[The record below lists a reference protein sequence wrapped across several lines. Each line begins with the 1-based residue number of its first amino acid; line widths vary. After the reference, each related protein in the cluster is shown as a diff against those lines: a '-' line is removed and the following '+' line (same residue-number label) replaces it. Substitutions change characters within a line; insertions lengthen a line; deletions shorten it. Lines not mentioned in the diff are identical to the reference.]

1 MSDIDLKEYQALI
14 AHAPYYGQAETSES
28 FAYEI
33 DNGLSEKLG
42 FANGQLSQADYFL
55 VDNNTVQII
64 ELTRLA
70 DEVKESMTLESFLTQ
85 QIEQFSLTVQ
95 ENNRQQFKKKTKSF
109 IGQKVWAEVIA
120 EFKNKWIG
128 SIAILERYC
137 RRIQQQQDFDY
148 AKFLIILTN
157 DTESNILDSLTLKL
171 KSLEGMNMQ
180 VKVCRTC
187 DIDKLLITNITP

>member
-1 MSDIDLKEYQALI
+1 MSEIHLKDYQALI
-14 AHAPYYGQAETSES
+14 AHAPYYGQSETSQS

-55 VDNNTVQII
+55 VDNNKVQII

-85 QIEQFSLTVQ
+85 QIEQLSLTVQ
-95 ENNRQQFKKKTKSF
+95 ESSRQQFKKKTKSF
-109 IGQKVWAEVIA
+109 IGQKIWAEVIA
-120 EFKNKWIG
+120 EFKNKWTG

-137 RRIQQQQDFDY
+137 RRIQQQEDFDY
-148 AKFLIILTN
+148 SEFLIILAN
-157 DTESNILDSLTLKL
+157 NTESNILDSLTLKL

-180 VKVCRTC
+180 IKVCRTR
-187 DIDKLLITNITP
+187 DVDKLLIKKI